1 MYHYFLV
8 VVRLYHY
15 LSGSSTSVPL
25 PPHGSKN
32 VLLPPHS
39 GTSVLL
45 LVQVYPLGGVALTAR
60 YEYPTENYAKIK
72 DTLFS
77 PPKCG
82 EKYNHFH
89 YK

>member
-1 MYHYFLV
+1 MYHYFEV
-8 VVRLYHY
+8 VVRLFHY

-32 VLLPPHS
+32 VPLPAHS

-45 LVQVYPLGGVALTAR
+45 LVQVYPLGGAALTAR

-72 DTLFS
+72 GLGLPVRHPQVPD
-77 PPKCG
+77 
-82 EKYNHFH
+82 N
-89 YK
+89 